1 MPKNKNKQ
9 KKGKK
14 RRPRKKHPE
23 LGRAKAV
30 SKPAPR
36 NFNQKE
42 LNKKRNLCPICNKR
56 HITYVTIGG
65 ENVKNI
71 CDCNKYLVDEA
82 LERIRKRKQ
91 EKINARPIKPGQIRI
106 INYTP

>member
-1 MPKNKNKQ
+1 MSKNKNKQ

-14 RRPRKKHPE
+14 RGRRKKHPE
-23 LGRAKAV
+23 LGRTKAV

-42 LNKKRNLCPICNKR
+42 LNRKRCICPICNKR
-56 HITYVTIGG
+56 RITHVIIGAG
-65 ENVKNI
+65 NVRNI
-71 CDCNKYLVDEA
+71 CECNKYLVDNV
-82 LERIRKRKQ
+82 LEQIRKRRE
-91 EKINARPIKPGQIRI
+91 EKMNNRTKPGQVKL